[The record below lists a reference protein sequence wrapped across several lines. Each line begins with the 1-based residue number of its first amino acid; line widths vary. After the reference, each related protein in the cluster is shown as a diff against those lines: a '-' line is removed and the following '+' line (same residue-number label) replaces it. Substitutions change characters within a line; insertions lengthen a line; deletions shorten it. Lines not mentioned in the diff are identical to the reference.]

1 MSLSGKF
8 RESFV
13 INIGAK
19 HDATKQSLGHTG
31 ICLKNFKFV
40 VLMNLYADL
49 SMNHKFKIL

>member
-19 HDATKQSLGHTG
+19 HDATKQSLGQTE
-31 ICLKNFKFV
+31 ICFKNVKFV
-40 VLMNLYADL
+40 VLMNFYAD
-49 SMNHKFKIL
+49 